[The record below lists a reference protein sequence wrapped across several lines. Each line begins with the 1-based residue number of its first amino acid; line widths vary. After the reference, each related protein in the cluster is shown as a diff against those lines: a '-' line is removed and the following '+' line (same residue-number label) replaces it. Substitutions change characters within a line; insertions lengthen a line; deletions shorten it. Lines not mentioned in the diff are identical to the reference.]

1 MSSLST
7 KDAEV
12 QHIHEHETLQILQ
25 QHALNGNDKSF
36 FDLLMSIDGEDKRKD
51 IMELCDMSESQFKDY
66 KRDRYNEISY
76 YEVGDNESFGIT
88 RKEDHGNSL
97 SKEKNI

>member
-7 KDAEV
+7 EDAEK

-25 QHALNGNDKSF
+25 QHALNGNDKAF
-36 FDLLMSIDGEDKRKD
+36 FDLLMKINGEDKRRD
-51 IMELCDMSESQFKDY
+51 IMELCDMSDEQLKFY

-88 RKEDHGNSL
+88 RKEVHGNSL

>member
-66 KRDRYNEISY
+66 KRDRYNE
-76 YEVGDNESFGIT
+76 SFGIT
-88 RKEDHGNSL
+88 RKEVHGNSL

>member
-7 KDAEV
+7 EDAEK

-36 FDLLMSIDGEDKRKD
+36 FDLLMSIDGEDKRRD
-51 IMELCDMSESQFKDY
+51 IIEMCDMSESQFKDY
-66 KRDRYNEISY
+66 KRDRYNE
-76 YEVGDNESFGIT
+76 SFGIT
-88 RKEDHGNSL
+88 RKEVHGNSL
-97 SKEKNI
+97 SKEKNV

>member
-25 QHALNGNDKSF
+25 QHALNGKAKLF
-36 FDLLMSIDGEDKRKD
+36 FDLLMSIDGEDKRRD
-51 IMELCDMSESQFKDY
+51 IIEMCDMSESQFKDY
-66 KRDRYNEISY
+66 KRDRYNE
-76 YEVGDNESFGIT
+76 SFGIT
-88 RKEDHGNSL
+88 RTTYGNSL
-97 SKEKNI
+97 SKEKNV

>member
-7 KDAEV
+7 EDAEK

-25 QHALNGNDKSF
+25 QHALNGNDKAF
-36 FDLLMSIDGEDKRKD
+36 FDLLMKINGEDKRRD
-51 IMELCDMSESQFKDY
+51 IMELCDMSDEQLEFY

-76 YEVGDNESFGIT
+76 YEVGDNKISFLET
-88 RKEDHGNSL
+88 HGNNL
-97 SKEKNI
+97 RKEKNV

>member
-25 QHALNGNDKSF
+25 QHALNGNEKSF
-36 FDLLMSIDGEDKRKD
+36 FDLLMSIDGEDKRRD
-51 IMELCDMSESQFKDY
+51 IIEMCDMSESQFKDY

-76 YEVGDNESFGIT
+76 NEISYLET
-88 RKEDHGNSL
+88 HGNNL
-97 SKEKNI
+97 RKEKNV

>member
-25 QHALNGNDKSF
+25 KYALNGRIKSF
-36 FDLLMSIDGEDKRKD
+36 FDLLMSIDGEDKRRD
-51 IMELCDMSESQFKDY
+51 IMELCDMSEEQLKNYS
-66 KRDRYNEISY
+66 RY
-76 YEVGDNESFGIT
+76 NESFGIT
-88 RKEDHGNSL
+88 RKEVHGNSL
-97 SKEKNI
+97 SKEENIS

>member
-66 KRDRYNEISY
+66 KRDRYNE
-76 YEVGDNESFGIT
+76 SFGIT
-88 RKEDHGNSL
+88 RKEVHGNSL
-97 SKEKNI
+97 SKEKNVQ

>member
-7 KDAEV
+7 KDAEK

-25 QHALNGNDKSF
+25 QHALNGKAKLF
-36 FDLLMSIDGEDKRKD
+36 FDLLMSIDGEDKRRD
-51 IMELCDMSESQFKDY
+51 IIEMCDMSESQFKDY

-76 YEVGDNESFGIT
+76 YEVGDNEISFLET
-88 RKEDHGNSL
+88 HGNNL
-97 SKEKNI
+97 QEEKNVQ

>member
-36 FDLLMSIDGEDKRKD
+36 FDLLMTIKGEDKRKD

-66 KRDRYNEISY
+66 KRDRYNE
-76 YEVGDNESFGIT
+76 SFGIT
-88 RKEDHGNSL
+88 RKEIHGNSL
-97 SKEKNI
+97 SKEKNVQ

>member
-1 MSSLST
+1 M
-7 KDAEV
+7 K
-12 QHIHEHETLQILQ
+12 QHVHEHETLQLLQ

-66 KRDRYNEISY
+66 KRDRYNE
-76 YEVGDNESFGIT
+76 SFGIT

>member
-36 FDLLMSIDGEDKRKD
+36 FDLLMSIDGEDKRRD
-51 IMELCDMSESQFKDY
+51 IIEMCDMSESQFKDY

-76 YEVGDNESFGIT
+76 NEISYLET
-88 RKEDHGNSL
+88 HGNNL
-97 SKEKNI
+97 RKEKNV